1 MRAFQLWMQEWKAV
15 ASNRKTLIPII
26 AVLFIPLLYSGMFL
40 WAFWDPYDH
49 LDELPVAV
57 VNKDK
62 GTTFEGKAFHLGDD
76 LVEKLKEKK
85 QFNWHFV
92 NEHEGEKGL
101 KEQKYYMLIQ
111 IPEDFSQNAT
121 TLQDDHPK
129 KLQLIYKP
137 NEGFNFLSA
146 QIGGTAVEKIKTE
159 VAKTLTET
167 YAENMFENIQ
177 TLADGLTKASDGAKQ
192 LHDGLGEAK
201 NGTNKLYDGMKK
213 AEDGSKDLHH
223 HLATLAEKSMA
234 FTDGLNQAVNG
245 STQVQAGVQML
256 DNGMKHMVDGQ
267 GQLLDGAK
275 QAQEGT
281 ANLAS
286 GAKRVYEGM
295 QTLDARMPQLLQGSE
310 QLSGG
315 AEKLASSLAQWQQGA
330 ARVQTGATQVTGGLE
345 QLAAQLDALI
355 AQTPDPTQKA
365 VYERLK
371 KNVEKLSFGSKQ
383 VENGIAQLNDGA
395 KALQSGAASLNSG
408 AKQLH
413 EGHIALDRGVDELLS
428 GQQQLVNGA
437 NALLNGQ
444 EKLVAGMN
452 TLHEK
457 MKEAEQGADKLAKGG
472 QTLTSGLQVLAQG
485 ADRLQD
491 GAHQLADGSQ
501 QLASGMNELTSGTR
515 HLQNGMNRLTDGS
528 EELADQLKEG
538 AKKASDVKAN
548 KDVYDMFAEPVKVKN
563 EKVNEVPNYGTGFT
577 PYFLSL
583 GLFVGALLLSIV
595 FPLREPAAVPRSP
608 FHWFFAKFGVL
619 IGVGIFQALLA
630 DSVLLYGLDLQVKS
644 VPFFILFSVVTSIAF
659 LSVIQFLVTTF
670 GDPGR
675 FIGIVVLIL
684 QLTTSA
690 GTFPLELIPRS
701 LQHFNAWLPM
711 TYSVFGFK
719 AVISS
724 GDFSFMWENIGKLL
738 LFIVAMMVGT
748 MAYFTMQHRRRFAT
762 AVEQASEA

>member
-1 MRAFQLWMQEWKAV
+1 MHAFKLWMQEWKSIL
-15 ASNRKTLIPII
+15 SNRKVLIPVI
-26 AVLFIPLLYSGMFL
+26 AVLCIPLLYSGMFL
-40 WAFWDPYDH
+40 WAFWNPYDH

-62 GTTFEGKAFHLGDD
+62 GATFEGKELHLGDD
-76 LVEKLKEKK
+76 LVEKLKEKQ
-85 QFNWHFV
+85 QFEWHFV
-92 NEHEGEKGL
+92 NEREGEKGL

-111 IPEDFSQNAT
+111 IPENFSQNAT
-121 TLQDDHPK
+121 TLQDDHPQ

-146 QIGGTAVEKIKTE
+146 QIGETAVKTIKTE

-167 YAENMFENIQ
+167 YAESMFETIQ
-177 TLADGLTKASDGAKQ
+177 TFADGLANASDGAEQ

-201 NGTNKLYDGMKK
+201 SGTSKLYDGMKK
-213 AEDGSKDLHH
+213 AHDGSKDLYH
-223 HLATLAEKSMA
+223 HLATLAEKSIS
-234 FTDGLNQAVNG
+234 FTDGLHQAANG
-245 STQVQAGVQML
+245 SAQVQTGVQTL
-256 DNGMKHMVDGQ
+256 YNGMKQMVNGQ
-267 GQLLDGAK
+267 GQLLSGAK

-295 QTLDARMPQLLQGSE
+295 QALDARIPQLLQGSE

-315 AEKLASSLAQWQQGA
+315 AEKLATSLAQWQEGA
-330 ARVQTGATQVTGGLE
+330 AKVQTGATQVTGGLE
-345 QLAAQLDALI
+345 QLAMQLDALM
-355 AQTPDPTQKA
+355 AQAPNPQQRA
-365 VYERLK
+365 VYEQLK
-371 KNVEKLSFGSKQ
+371 ENVVTLSSGSKQ
-383 VENGIAQLNDGA
+383 VENGLAQLSISA
-395 KALQSGAASLNSG
+395 KSLQSGATSLSKG

-413 EGHIALDRGVDELLS
+413 EGHIALHHGVDELLA
-428 GQQQLVNGA
+428 GQQRLVDGA
-437 NALLNGQ
+437 NALESGQ

-457 MKEAEQGADKLAKGG
+457 MKEAEQGAAKLANGG
-472 QTLTSGLQVLAQG
+472 QTLASGLQVLAQG
-485 ADRLQD
+485 ADQLQD
-491 GAHQLADGSQ
+491 GAHRLADGSQ
-501 QLASGMNELTSGTR
+501 QLANGMNELTSGTK
-515 HLQNGMNRLTDGS
+515 HLQDGMDQLTDGS
-528 EELADQLKEG
+528 EQLADKLKEG
-538 AKKASDVKAN
+538 AKKASDIKAN
-548 KDVYDMFAEPVKVKN
+548 DDVYDMFAEPVKLKN

-595 FPLREPAAVPRSP
+595 FPLREPAGVPRSP
-608 FHWFFAKFGVL
+608 FHWFLAKFGVL
-619 IGVGIFQALLA
+619 IVVGVLQALLA
-630 DSVLLYGLDLQVKS
+630 DSVLLFGLDLQVES
-644 VPFFILFSVVTSIAF
+644 VPLFILFSIVTSITF
-659 LSVIQFLVTTF
+659 LSVIQFLVTVF

-690 GTFPLELIPRS
+690 GTFPLELIPHS

-724 GDFSFMWENIGKLL
+724 GDFSFMWENVGKLL
-738 LFIVAMMVGT
+738 LFIVVMMAGT
-748 MAYFTMQHRRRFAT
+748 ITYLTIQHRRRFAT
-762 AVEQASEA
+762 VVEQASEV